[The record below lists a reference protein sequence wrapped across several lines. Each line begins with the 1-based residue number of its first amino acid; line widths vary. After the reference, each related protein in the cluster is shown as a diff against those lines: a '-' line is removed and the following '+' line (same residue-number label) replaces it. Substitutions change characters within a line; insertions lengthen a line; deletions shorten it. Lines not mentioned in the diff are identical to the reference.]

1 MKDPL
6 LCVKEKRKHPR
17 IQITIPVQIKRG
29 EKSQSYPGLTIDASE
44 SGILIQTLA
53 ELEIGSNISIK
64 LLPSEHCDLTNFR
77 CIGEVMWKD
86 DCPWDDFEGYQY
98 GVRFIQVL
106 DKNLIMLT
114 DFFRSPHSHNA
125 GR

>member
-6 LCVKEKRKHPR
+6 SSVKEKRKHHR
-17 IQITIPVQIKRG
+17 IQITLPVQFKRS
-29 EKSQSYPGLTIDASE
+29 EKFESFPGLTIDASE

-53 ELEIGSNISIK
+53 EMEIGSKISIE
-64 LLPSEHCDLTNFR
+64 LLPSEHCDLTNFK

-98 GVRFIQVL
+98 GVKFIKVL
-106 DKNLIMLT
+106 DKNLVKLT
-114 DFFRSPHSHNA
+114 DFFSNPPFSQ
-125 GR
+125 